1 MAQVYHVVLVNFKPG
16 RDGQAQP
23 LFNDLAALQTKLP
36 GMLTYRYGAN
46 SSPEGLN
53 QGFTHGFVMSFADAA
68 ARDHYLDHPDH
79 EAVKAKY
86 LPLVE
91 NVLVFD
97 FEA

>member
-1 MAQVYHVVLVNFKPG
+1 VVLVKF
-16 RDGQAQP
+16 RAGQESQAP
-23 LFNDLAALQTKLP
+23 ALFTALTALKAKLP
-36 GMLTYRYGAN
+36 GMQAYHHGSN

-97 FEA
+97 FEG